1 MKTKEQI
8 YNNLYNKAKENAK
21 THQGVIEFFIALIVS
36 LLFALFAIH
45 YFPFINPYLAFL
57 PFVASLILIASSYNG
72 KSIWK
77 VSTKTVIKEMRRA
90 VDIEIQKAHESN
102 FSSDEQIQKLEEIKK
117 DISGC

>member
-8 YNNLYNKAKENAK
+8 YNNLYNKAKKNAK
-21 THQGVIEFFIALIVS
+21 TNQGVIEFFVALIAS

-45 YFPFINPYLAFL
+45 YFPFVNPHLALL
-57 PFVASLILIASSYNG
+57 PLVAPLILVATSYNS
-72 KSIWK
+72 KSILK
-77 VSTKTVIKEMRRA
+77 VSTKAVIKEMRR
-90 VDIEIQKAHESN
+90 VIDIEIQKAQESN